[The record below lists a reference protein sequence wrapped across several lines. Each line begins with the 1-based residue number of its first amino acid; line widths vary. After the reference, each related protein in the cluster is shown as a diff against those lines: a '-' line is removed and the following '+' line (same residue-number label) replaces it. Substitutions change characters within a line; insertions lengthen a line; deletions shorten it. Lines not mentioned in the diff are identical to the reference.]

1 MPAKFICFL
10 RKKKN
15 QCELPKNN
23 QCELP
28 ISGLIWFLFHHYR
41 SPKLIKKMVNSRF
54 IFFNLSGCLFRK
66 EIKKIIS

>member
-15 QCELPKNN
+15 QCELPKKN

-41 SPKLIKKMVNSRF
+41 SPKLIRRWVTQGLYFLIYLGVYFEKELKK
-54 IFFNLSGCLFRK
+54 L
-66 EIKKIIS
+66 